1 MMHKDHDAFMHHAL
15 YVLDAPE
22 GSCMIFIAS
31 AEVIGIV
38 LTAAVISCRW
48 SDCTNYTLHQGIF
61 VMVHAGT
68 EYRETKMTK
77 V

>member
-1 MMHKDHDAFMHHAL
+1 MMHNGHDAFMHHAL

-38 LTAAVISCRW
+38 LTADVVSCR
-48 SDCTNYTLHQGIF
+48 
-61 VMVHAGT
+61 
-68 EYRETKMTK
+68 
-77 V
+77 